1 MRYAIGVFSFPYPFL
16 GLRLQ
21 QTLVDGSFASPG
33 RLGQV
38 GMAQERPRPLSMD
51 VVVQA
56 IVSHSPDD
64 LEKLKAAGLA
74 ANFCNFFGTKFLQIF
89 GGLVLGCIRTKILQ
103 ENMRLTAFFKLYK
116 MCTLLHRSKLNILA
130 KNQFGN
136 QQFPSKFN
144 I

>member
-33 RLGQV
+33 RLGLV

-64 LEKLKAAGLA
+64 LEKLKAAGCQA
-74 ANFCNFFGTKFLQIF
+74 AW
-89 GGLVLGCIRTKILQ
+89 
-103 ENMRLTAFFKLYK
+103 LY
-116 MCTLLHRSKLNILA
+116 
-130 KNQFGN
+130 G
-136 QQFPSKFN
+136 
-144 I
+144 

>member
-1 MRYAIGVFSFPYPFL
+1 M
-16 GLRLQ
+16 
-21 QTLVDGSFASPG
+21 DGSFASPG
-33 RLGQV
+33 RLGLV

-89 GGLVLGCIRTKILQ
+89 GGLVLGCVKTKFCKKICVSQ
-103 ENMRLTAFFKLYK
+103 HFSGSTGCAHFSTVPN
-116 MCTLLHRSKLNILA
+116 
-130 KNQFGN
+130 
-136 QQFPSKFN
+136 SKF
-144 I
+144 

>member
-1 MRYAIGVFSFPYPFL
+1 MRYAIRVFSFPYPFL
-16 GLRLQ
+16 GLRLENRKLGLRLEHLLAVACNPKSGDAQ
-21 QTLVDGSFASPG
+21 VSEEQTLVDGSFASPG
-33 RLGQV
+33 RSGLV

-89 GGLVLGCIRTKILQ
+89 GGLVLGCVKTKFCKKI
-103 ENMRLTAFFKLYK
+103 
-116 MCTLLHRSKLNILA
+116 CV
-130 KNQFGN
+130 
-136 QQFPSKFN
+136 
-144 I
+144 